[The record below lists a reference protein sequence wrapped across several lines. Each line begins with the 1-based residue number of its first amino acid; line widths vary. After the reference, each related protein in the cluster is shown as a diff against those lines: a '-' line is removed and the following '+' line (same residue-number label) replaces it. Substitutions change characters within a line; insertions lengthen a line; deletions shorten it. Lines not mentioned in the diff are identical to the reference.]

1 MAEANSFQ
9 FIRPNQGRRI
19 DARPRNVEY
28 EEGTGPGTGR
38 TARRVD
44 PGMGGG
50 LDSHFLA
57 QRYKDM
63 PMSQISSFANTMRG
77 RGMMYNPYAGTY
89 QNDSM
94 YNRSGAGY
102 GREPQGPQTEPQMQW
117 AQKAQ
122 EKQSGAGALGKIGEK
137 MGLADSAFGPSAAS
151 LTTPATGGFAG
162 ANPYAGTRSQNI
174 ANVKAAGMFDK
185 VRDEF
190 NKQNHRPGGS
200 WMSEEGSIYT
210 TDAKGEIDY
219 DALKKH
225 GFSWEKRDDGLNE
238 ASAPRD
244 WRQIQNPASKIVRNP
259 EEFAKTKAEERALQ
273 RGSFV
278 TPQTLSKEDEVAGV
292 TSRVAMENPHGRGSF
307 TRYTNTSK
315 KPQSMVKD
323 DFGRWVPMSPYLA
336 DKKAVQASKGMI

>member
-1 MAEANSFQ
+1 MAGENSPYLQ
-9 FIRPNQGRRI
+9 FKPGSFFGGKRI

-122 EKQSGAGALGKIGEK
+122 EKQSGAGALGKVGEK
-137 MGLADSAFGPSAAS
+137 MAS
-151 LTTPATGGFAG
+151 MNPPTGGMMGSLGWLPKIAQAATSGGFFG
-162 ANPYAGTRSQNI
+162 GSNPYAQPQMPTKSPEVVAKEIG
-174 ANVKAAGMFDK
+174 
-185 VRDEF
+185 DEKTMMDQF
-190 NKQNHRPGGS
+190 RRGVN
-200 WMSEEGSIYT
+200 YT
-210 TDAKGEIDY
+210 T
-219 DALKKH
+219 
-225 GFSWEKRDDGLNE
+225 RDG
-238 ASAPRD
+238 
-244 WRQIQNPASKIVRNP
+244 
-259 EEFAKTKAEERALQ
+259 TT
-273 RGSFV
+273 SF
-278 TPQTLSKEDEVAGV
+278 
-292 TSRVAMENPHGRGSF
+292 TSPYGRGKM
-307 TRYTNTSK
+307 TTYADPAK

-323 DFGRWVPMSPYLA
+323 DFGRMVPMSDYLS
-336 DKKAVQASKGMI
+336 DKKKVQASKGMI

>member
-1 MAEANSFQ
+1 MAEENSFQ

-137 MGLADSAFGPSAAS
+137 MANVNPMFGAGMQAVETAANAAVRPTFS
-151 LTTPATGGFAG
+151 

-174 ANVKAAGMFDK
+174 ANAKTAGLFDKIRADYNKKNEAAGMVMD
-185 VRDEF
+185 
-190 NKQNHRPGGS
+190 
-200 WMSEEGSIYT
+200 EEGNITRDPAVAARDRAAEKSMMDQFRRGVNYT
-210 TDAKGEIDY
+210 T
-219 DALKKH
+219 
-225 GFSWEKRDDGLNE
+225 RDG
-238 ASAPRD
+238 
-244 WRQIQNPASKIVRNP
+244 
-259 EEFAKTKAEERALQ
+259 TT
-273 RGSFV
+273 SF
-278 TPQTLSKEDEVAGV
+278 
-292 TSRVAMENPHGRGSF
+292 TSPYGRGKM
-307 TRYTNTSK
+307 TTYADPAK

-323 DFGRWVPMSPYLA
+323 DFGRMVPMSDYLS
-336 DKKAVQASKGMI
+336 DKKKVQASKGMI